1 MLSALL
7 ATVFFMCGCTIVKMG
22 PLFLSGT
29 FEQQNFKSE
38 VDCTF
43 RRGLLFIP
51 VKINGA
57 NKTYQFIFDTGASF
71 NVISSEI
78 AVEFGLKTKAE
89 SGISD
94 ATQRRRKLQFVKIKD
109 IEIGGLHFSNTAAA
123 ILGLVETPELTC
135 YDADGVIGMNL
146 IRLAP
151 VWQIDFP
158 EQKMVITDDR
168 NLGTNSENNYK
179 IPFNPNIQ
187 RIPVIKVA
195 IAGHREMTFIVDSGS
210 TGGLTG
216 SIKQW
221 ETFRK
226 SNPGVSY
233 IKRYGEVSG
242 GALGTNVGTAY
253 IIKTK
258 DLKIG
263 EWKPNVVTVDFVKNI
278 DPKIGTALFKNSV
291 FTLNWADKHILVTMP
306 PDYGPQDY
314 GPQVG
319 IDSFGFWF
327 GYHKEGQYL
336 YVNCLDENSSAWDA
350 GIKVGDKIVAI
361 NRKNLYPLT
370 LEQYCRYFFQPHL
383 LMGDGNVLEVDIDRE
398 GKKINVTLEKRTIS
412 LVWTSL
418 TNEIYSLLERSLD
431 TCLKTT

>member
-1 MLSALL
+1 MIRLSALL
-7 ATVFFMCGCTIVKMG
+7 GTVFVMYGCTIVKMG
-22 PLFLSGT
+22 PLFLSGK
-29 FEQQNFKSE
+29 FEQQNFRSE
-38 VDCTF
+38 VNCTF

-57 NKTYQFIFDTGASF
+57 DKTYRFIFDTGASF

-89 SGISD
+89 SSISD
-94 ATQRRRKLQFVKIKD
+94 TTRRRRKLQFVKIKD
-109 IEIGGLHFSNTAAA
+109 IGIGGLHFSNTAAA
-123 ILGLVETPELTC
+123 ILDLVETPNITC
-135 YDADGVIGMNL
+135 YAADGVIGMNL

-195 IAGHREMTFIVDSGS
+195 IAGHREMSFSVDSGS

-221 ETFRK
+221 ETLRK
-226 SNPGVSY
+226 SNPDVSY

-242 GALGTNVGTAY
+242 GALGTKVGTAY
-253 IIKTK
+253 TIKTK

-263 EWKPNVVTVDFVKNI
+263 EWKPNVGTVDFVKNI
-278 DPKIGTALFKNSV
+278 EPKVGTELFKNSV
-291 FTLNWADKHILVTMP
+291 FTLNWADKYILVTVP
-306 PDYGPQDY
+306 PDY

-319 IDSFGFWF
+319 IDTFGFWF

-336 YVNCLDENSSAWDA
+336 YVNSLYENSSASDA

-361 NRKNLYPLT
+361 NRKNLCPLT
-370 LEQYCRYFFQPHL
+370 LEQYCRYFFQPNL
-383 LMGDGNVLEVDIDRE
+383 LVGDSNALEVDIDRE
-398 GKKINVTLEKRTIS
+398 GKRINVTLEKRE
-412 LVWTSL
+412 LF
-418 TNEIYSLLERSLD
+418 N
-431 TCLKTT
+431 LK

>member
-1 MLSALL
+1 MLYRSIKRYFKSKRVSVIMLSALL
-7 ATVFFMCGCTIVKMG
+7 ATVFFICGCTIVRMG

-29 FEQQNFKSE
+29 FEKQNFKSE

-43 RRGLLFIP
+43 CRGLFFIP

-57 NKTYQFIFDTGASF
+57 NKTYRFIFDTGASF

-123 ILGLVETPELTC
+123 ILDLVETPELKC
-135 YDADGVIGMNL
+135 YAADGVIGMNL

-151 VWQIDFP
+151 IWQIDFP

-168 NLGTNSENNYK
+168 NLGTNSKNTYK

-195 IAGHREMTFIVDSGS
+195 IAGHREMTFRVDSGS

-221 ETFRK
+221 ETLRK
-226 SNPGVSY
+226 SNPDVSY

-253 IIKTK
+253 TIKTK
-258 DLKIG
+258 DMKIG
-263 EWKPNVVTVDFVKNI
+263 EWKPNVATVDFVKNI
-278 DPKIGTALFKNSV
+278 AARVGTALFRNSV
-291 FTLNWADKHILVTMP
+291 FTLNWVDKHIQVTAP
-306 PDYGPQDY
+306 PDYGPQI
-314 GPQVG
+314 G
-319 IDSFGFWF
+319 IYSFGFGF
-327 GYHKEGQYL
+327 RYHKEGQYL
-336 YVNCLDENSSAWDA
+336 YVNYLYENSSASEA
-350 GIKVGDKIVAI
+350 GIKIGDKIVAI
-361 NRKNLYPLT
+361 NRKNLCPFT
-370 LEQYCRYFFQPHL
+370 LEQYCSYFFQPNL
-383 LMGDGNVLEVDIDRE
+383 FLGDGNALEVDIDRE
-398 GKKINVTLEKRTIS
+398 GKIINVTLEKRE
-412 LVWTSL
+412 LF
-418 TNEIYSLLERSLD
+418 N
-431 TCLKTT
+431 LK